1 MTKRNAKSHLH
12 LTSLCIV
19 TALLLLAAGGV
30 ATARDMAP
38 VLLVATE
45 DTPDAVQPTSTEST
59 PEGTSEPEPTPEG
72 TSEPE
77 PTPEGTEEPEP
88 TPEETL
94 SPEPTPEETLSPE
107 PTLEETPDTT
117 TTPEEEPTSPPA
129 ETPEPEEPEETPTP
143 EDQGTPEAE
152 VSPQVTPTPTPTS
165 QQALNFWATVVP
177 SGEQLAPESEP
188 PSEPPQL
195 TVEEWLRLILS
206 MLIVLVVAILGSK
219 ALYWVLQ
226 RAIERKP
233 LGIDDTLLEIL
244 RPLIGW
250 WLGAIGFQIA
260 VLWVDI
266 QDEAA
271 GRLFGDLVFLFY
283 LGVGTLSAWRL
294 VDYAIDLYV
303 DRSAPRT
310 DDATLEKVL
319 PIVRRFARALLL
331 VTSVTIALGRLN
343 TDFSVLLAAVGIGGL
358 ALSLAMQDTIA
369 DIIAGF
375 TILVDQPFRIGD
387 RIEIEEI
394 GTWGDVVEIGLRTTR
409 IRTRDNRMVI
419 VPNST
424 IGRNQVINY
433 TFPDPRYRI
442 QTHVGIGYGTDIET
456 ARSIIIEVVRHI
468 EGVLPDKPVDA
479 LYIEMGESAM
489 IFRVRWW
496 IESYVDTRR
505 MLDQVHTAL
514 QDALDEAGIESPFPT
529 QNLNLRFTGSSEAF

>member
-1 MTKRNAKSHLH
+1 MKSHLH
-12 LTSLCIV
+12 LTVFCIV

-38 VLLVATE
+38 VLLVETE
-45 DTPDAVQPTSTEST
+45 DTPDAAQPTSTES
-59 PEGTSEPEPTPEG
+59 TPEG

-94 SPEPTPEETLSPE
+94 SPEPTPEETPSPE

-129 ETPEPEEPEETPTP
+129 ETPGPEEPEEAPTP

-152 VSPQVTPTPTPTS
+152 VSPQVTPTPTS
-165 QQALNFWATVVP
+165 QQALNFWATIVP

-226 RAIERKP
+226 RAIEQKP
-233 LGIDDTLLEIL
+233 FGIDDTLLEIL
-244 RPLIGW
+244 RPLLGW
-250 WLGAIGFQIA
+250 WLGAIGFNIA

-271 GRLFGDLVFLFY
+271 RRLFGDLVFLCY

-303 DRSAPRT
+303 DRSARQT

-319 PIVRRFARALLL
+319 PLVRRFVRALLL

-343 TDFSVLLAAVGIGGL
+343 TDFSLLLAAVGIGGL

-424 IGRNQVINY
+424 IGKNQVINY

-442 QTHVGIGYGTDIET
+442 QTHVGIGYGTDVET
-456 ARSIIIEVVRHI
+456 ARSIIVEAVRHI

-514 QDALDEAGIESPFPT
+514 QDALDQAGIESPFPT
-529 QNLNLRFTGSSEAF
+529 QNLNLRFTGSSEAFQEGVRPP